1 MVETK
6 VYIIGLDCMDCAKD
20 LESAVKALPDVAEA
34 AINFYEG
41 TLSVK
46 GSVDPDRLSQT
57 VKKLGYEVSEK
68 HPMQQEAGEE
78 PNVLIGFWRYLFQR
92 LETRLALIGAVLVL
106 LGLILSLVGVQPW
119 IIVSLQMAALGLAG
133 WPVVRSGL
141 VNLWVNKTFNID
153 FLMSLAGIGAVVIGE
168 YAEAV
173 ALILLFAL
181 AEAMEGFTNDRAR
194 KILSGLTDLTPAHAV
209 KIQDGQENIVHV
221 DTLEVDDWVIIRP
234 GERIP
239 LDGTIIEGQSDIN
252 QAPITGESMPVWKGI
267 GEEVFSGTVNGSGR
281 LIVIVTRL
289 VADSTLQRIVALV
302 TEAQSRH
309 TKSQKFIDKFA
320 RVYTPIMVILAI
332 AVAVLPPLL
341 LGEPLLN
348 LDDGTRGWL
357 YRALALL
364 VISCPCA
371 LVISTPVTMVASLT
385 RAVKEGVLFKG
396 GIFME
401 TLTKIN
407 AFAFDKTGTLTR
419 GEPVVVDSKD
429 LACQDEIDCEPCND
443 LIALAY
449 ALERHSSHPIA
460 QAIIKEAELRSLTD
474 CYPAAKNLVMRGGM
488 GIEGDINGSRMAIGS
503 LRLFEQE
510 HVIPGSVYDWV
521 AKAETAGQTAMLLCD
536 GDNVR
541 GFIAVADTQRAESK
555 DVIKALNQQGRQTIM
570 LTGDNA
576 AVAKVIGESV
586 GLSQVRSNLLPED
599 KQEAVASLRE
609 QYGLVAMV
617 GDGINDAPALAA
629 ADLGIAM
636 GGSGSAQALETADVV
651 LMADSLDKLP
661 FAVRLSQFANRLI
674 HQNIVFSL
682 GSKILVAVAALL
694 GYAPLWMAVL
704 ADMGVSLLVTLNGLR
719 ALRFERRK
727 VKII

>member
-1 MVETK
+1 MVEIK
-6 VYIIGLDCMDCAKD
+6 IYLIGLDCMDCAKD
-20 LESAVKALPDVAEA
+20 LESAVQVLPDVADA
-34 AINFYEG
+34 AINFFEG
-41 TLSVK
+41 SLSVT
-46 GSVDPDRLSQT
+46 GGVEMDRLKQT
-57 VKKLGYEVSEK
+57 IVKLGYEVSEN
-68 HPMQQEAGEE
+68 HPMKEKVVSE
-78 PNVLIGFWRYLFQR
+78 PNVLIGFWQYLFKR
-92 LETRLALIGAVLVL
+92 LETRLALIGAGLVL
-106 LGLILSLVGVQPW
+106 IGLMLSLVGVQPW
-119 IIVSLQMAALGLAG
+119 IIISLQMAALGLAG
-133 WPVVRSGL
+133 WPIARSGL

-153 FLMSLAGIGAVVIGE
+153 FLMALAAIGAVVIGE
-168 YAEAV
+168 YTEAV
-173 ALILLFAL
+173 ALILLFDL
-181 AEAMEGFTNDRAR
+181 AEAMEAFTNDRAR
-194 KILSGLTDLTPAHAV
+194 KVLSGLTELTPSHAV
-209 KIQDGQENIVHV
+209 KIEDGRESIVHV
-221 DTLEVDDWVIIRP
+221 DSLEVDDRVIIRP

-252 QAPITGESMPVWKGI
+252 QAPITGESMPVWKNV

-281 LIVIVTRL
+281 LIVKVTRL
-289 VADSTLQRIVALV
+289 VADSTLQRIAALV
-302 TEAQSRH
+302 TEAQSHH

-320 RVYTPIMVILAI
+320 GYYTPIMIILAI
-332 AVAVLPPLL
+332 VVAVLPPLIF
-341 LGEPLLN
+341 GAPLLN
-348 LDDGTRGWL
+348 LADGTRGWL

-385 RAVKEGVLFKG
+385 RAIKEGVLFKG

-401 TLTKIN
+401 KLTRIN
-407 AFAFDKTGTLTR
+407 AFAFDKTGTLTL
-419 GEPVVVDSKD
+419 GEPVVVNSKD

-449 ALERHSSHPIA
+449 ALERHSTHPIA
-460 QAIIKEAELRSLTD
+460 QAIISEAKARGLTD

-510 HVIPGSVYDWV
+510 HEIPEPVYDWV

-536 GDNVR
+536 GDQVR
-541 GFIAVADTQRAESK
+541 GFIAVADTQRPESR
-555 DVIKALNQQGRQTIM
+555 DVIQALNQQGRQTIM

-576 AVAKVIGESV
+576 AVAKGIGESV
-586 GLSQVRSNLLPED
+586 GLTQVRSNLLPED
-599 KQEAVASLRE
+599 KLDAVASLRE
-609 QYGLVAMV
+609 QYGSVAMV

-651 LMADSLDKLP
+651 LMADSIDRLP
-661 FAVRLSQFANRLI
+661 FAVRLSHFANRLI

-694 GYAPLWMAVL
+694 GYAPLWLAVL

-727 VKII
+727 VRLV